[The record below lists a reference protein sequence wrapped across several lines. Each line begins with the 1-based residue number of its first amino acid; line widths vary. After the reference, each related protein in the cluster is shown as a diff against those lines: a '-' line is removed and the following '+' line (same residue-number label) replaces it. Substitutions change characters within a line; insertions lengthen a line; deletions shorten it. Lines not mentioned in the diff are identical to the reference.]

1 MVGTSNKSV
10 PGMAIDIYI
19 LITIVQLLFKS
30 IIIFF
35 NGYPYLSKEV

>member
-1 MVGTSNKSV
+1 MVGTSNTSV

-30 IIIFF
+30 IIIFSMVT
-35 NGYPYLSKEV
+35 LI